1 LVVQHTLDNGILV
14 LMESI
19 PHFRS
24 ASIGVWFKTGS
35 IQEEENQYGMAHFI
49 EHMLFKGTK
58 NRTARRIAEEIDAV
72 GGQLNA
78 FTAKEYT
85 CFYTKVM
92 DEHISISIDILG
104 DIVCNPLFDEKDIRN
119 EKNVISEEILMAE
132 DTPEDVCHETLM
144 NAALGSHP
152 LSHPILGSQESVSTF
167 TRDEVRSFYNDHY
180 AKGPCVISA
189 SGHFDETEMLDWL
202 TQAFSG
208 WKRHESLYT
217 TTAQPVDIHSH
228 DAAAFRKK
236 DIEQTH
242 LCMAFP
248 GVSIADDILFP
259 LLAVNTI
266 LGGGISSR
274 LFQNIREEKGLAYE
288 IYSYPSSYIGGGMMT
303 VYAGTSPGE
312 AETVLDMI
320 RYEVDSLRE
329 NGLTDEELSRA
340 KDQMK
345 GNYFLGLENLSSRMS
360 SLAKSQINL
369 GYVRTPQMVLSN
381 IDNITPK
388 DIRDVIGR
396 VFDTDRISLAVVS
409 REQPDHGFSKYLRR
423 P

>member
-1 LVVQHTLDNGILV
+1 MVVQHTLDNGILV

-35 IQEEENQYGMAHFI
+35 IQEESDQYGMAHFI

-92 DEHISISIDILG
+92 DEHIPIAIDVLG
-104 DIVCNPLFDEKDIRN
+104 DIVCNPLFAQKDIRN
-119 EKNVISEEILMAE
+119 EKNVVAEEILMAE

-144 NAALGSHP
+144 GAALGQHP
-152 LSHPILGSQESVSTF
+152 LSHPILGSQESVSGF
-167 TRDEVRSFYNDHY
+167 TRDQIRAFYDDHY
-180 AKGPCVISA
+180 ATGPCIISA
-189 SGHFDETEMLDWL
+189 SGHFDEDEMLDWL
-202 TQAFSG
+202 TRSFCDWQ
-208 WKRHESLYT
+208 RHDSLYT
-217 TTAQPVDIHSH
+217 VSAQPVDIISH
-228 DAAAFRKK
+228 DTAAFRKK

-259 LLAVNTI
+259 LLAVNTV

-288 IYSYPSSYIGGGMMT
+288 IYSYPSSYIGGGLMT
-303 VYAGTSPGE
+303 IYAGTSPSE
-312 AETVLDMI
+312 AETVLDLI
-320 RYEVDSLRE
+320 CREVDVLRKE
-329 NGLTDEELSRA
+329 GLNEDELGRA

-360 SLAKSQINL
+360 SFAKSQINL

-388 DIRDVIGR
+388 DIRDVIEQ
-396 VFDTDRISLAVVS
+396 VFDTDQISLAVVS
-409 REQPDHGFSKYLRR
+409 REQPDHGFSKYLSKY
-423 P
+423 